1 MTVDDLYAKPISFD
15 DLLQFKALNP
25 LPASVADELAKL
37 ETLDLTGFYEQEVRT
52 FFIDPIVRILGYD
65 KGIDFSVDLGRPIEF
80 LDKKKSPDYKF
91 NLWQE
96 NFWLIEAKRPLA
108 DREAFGYDE
117 LAQAIEYA
125 IHPSINA
132 ALVVL
137 CDGLKI
143 EIFDRE
149 VSITKPILHVDR
161 QNLRR
166 DFDKIRSLLEPIQ
179 VWFFQKR
186 RIVRLIDKVFDKE
199 FNLQRLDEFRWLID
213 HRLAGKRLV
222 VLENFR
228 RNVKPDNEER
238 KKYILAAPL
247 EDLVEVQLFLEHPIP
262 LTNTL
267 IASLV
272 ERSQKNSFYVLHK
285 VFPDLPRDTND
296 TYMAHAAAFLASLS
310 EKQPIVNW
318 LPAWLV
324 QGGPQTKASTEEAA
338 RYLLKQCL
346 TYFVDDGARKIIL
359 LAAAA
364 IRRVLKLFFLSNEAQ
379 WRMGE
384 VRHFLSRYQMEELS
398 WDQIVS
404 SPEGHLIGMLNGSTI
419 GATARFVTSCRGE
432 HGQLKTEVAKLQ
444 LRDVWRLEKTLLKS
458 IDNYPK
464 LRMERNLGDMRITEA
479 ADVTYDLLGHT
490 TLCLLHPFPKW
501 TAYVL
506 QAHRP
511 LIETLASL
519 NSWKAR
525 ELLGIGQH
533 EQYPH
538 MSNIDLANRFFYG
551 DVETLEALRAGYS
564 SLV

>member
-1 MTVDDLYAKPISFD
+1 MSVADIYARPISFD
-15 DLLQFKALNP
+15 DLLQFKILNP
-25 LPASVADELAKL
+25 LPASALDELYKIEA
-37 ETLDLTGFYEQEVRT
+37 LDLSGFYEQEVRT
-52 FFIDPIVRILGYD
+52 FVIDPIVRILGYD
-65 KGIDFSVDLGRPIEF
+65 KGTDFSVDLGRPIEF
-80 LDKKKSPDYKF
+80 LDKKKFPDYRF

-96 NFWLIEAKRPLA
+96 NFWLIEAKRPIP
-108 DREAFGYDE
+108 DRGSFGYDD

-125 IHPSINA
+125 IHPNMNA

-149 VSITKPILHVDR
+149 ESITIPVLHVER

-166 DFDKIRSLLEPIQ
+166 DFDKIRALLEPIQ
-179 VWFFQKR
+179 VWFFQRR

-213 HRLAGKRLV
+213 QRLASKRLV

-238 KKYILAAPL
+238 KKHILAAPTEEL
-247 EDLVEVQLFLEHPIP
+247 SEVHLFLEHPIP

-272 ERSQKNSFYVLHK
+272 ERSQRNSFYVLDK
-285 VFPDLPRDTND
+285 VFPDQPRDIND
-296 TYMAHAAAFLASLS
+296 TYMAHASAFLASLS
-310 EKQPIVNW
+310 EKCPTVSW
-318 LPAWLV
+318 LPAWLA
-324 QGGPQTKASTEEAA
+324 QGGQQTQASTEKAA
-338 RYLLKQCL
+338 RYLLRQCL
-346 TYFVDDGARKIIL
+346 SYFADDEARKIVL

-398 WDQIVS
+398 WNQIVS
-404 SPEGHLIGMLNGSTI
+404 SPEGHLIGMLDGATING
-419 GATARFVTSCRGE
+419 TARFVASCRND

-444 LRDVWRLEKTLLKS
+444 LRELWKLERTLLRS
-458 IDNYPK
+458 VENYPK

-479 ADVTYDLLGHT
+479 AEVTYDLLGHT
-490 TLCLLHPFPKW
+490 TLCFLHPFPRW

-506 QAHRP
+506 QEHRP
-511 LIETLASL
+511 LVE
-519 NSWKAR
+519 NSCFA
-525 ELLGIGQH
+525 EFVEGQR
-533 EQYPH
+533 
-538 MSNIDLANRFFYG
+538 ITWRW
-551 DVETLEALRAGYS
+551 S
-564 SLV
+564 SG